1 MTDINYEKLLPP
13 LLSGDALIRAVSYY
27 PDYDKEI
34 VNAEPYERLE
44 RLTDIYRL
52 YYPFPM
58 AIEIY
63 SKLYL
68 ATVYS
73 LKKKNT
79 KLAVQQRNMTYR
91 SMIGDRQYKGIIGGM
106 DSLTIIGLSGIGK
119 SSAVQTSLNL
129 ISGGQIIEAKDPFVK
144 IIPCLQVQ
152 CPYDASPKGLL
163 LEILRSVDEAI
174 DTKYHERSR
183 KASDTTDVLIGTV
196 SQVCLNHVGLLVIDE
211 IQNVSGRKSGSS
223 LMSMIIQLINSSG
236 ISICMV
242 GTPECI
248 PFFESSMQLSRRSSG
263 LRYGSLP
270 YDRYFEDFCRKVWS
284 YQYVKEAVTI
294 DGGIVEW
301 LYQHSGGIVS
311 NVISLIHGA
320 QEVSILSGEDRLD
333 LMALERSYK
342 ERLSFMHR
350 FVGET
355 ERVRYQKAKK
365 KEKMETVE
373 NKEEVQTEEYQTIT
387 EIVDAAKKRGI
398 EQLDYLREFI
408 TVEEVA
414 V

>member
-13 LLSGDALIRAVSYY
+13 LLSGEGLINAICYY
-27 PDYDKEI
+27 PDYDKKI
-34 VNAEPYERLE
+34 IYADACERLE

-52 YYPFPM
+52 FYPFPM
-58 AIEIY
+58 TVEIY

-68 ATVYS
+68 SAVYS
-73 LKKKNT
+73 LKKKGT
-79 KLAVQQRNMTYR
+79 RVAVQQRNANYKAMV
-91 SMIGDRQYKGIIGGM
+91 GDRQYRGIIGGM
-106 DSLTIIGLSGIGK
+106 DSSTIIGASGIGK
-119 SSAVQTSLNL
+119 SSAIQTALSL
-129 ISGGQIIEAKDPFVK
+129 ISGETIIEADNPYIK

-152 CPYDASPKGLL
+152 CPYDSSPKALL
-163 LEILRSVDEAI
+163 LEILRNVDEVI
-174 DTKYHERSR
+174 DTKYYERSR
-183 KASDTTDVLIGTV
+183 KSSDTTDILIGTV

-211 IQNVSGRKSGSS
+211 IQNVSGRKSGTS

-236 ISICMV
+236 ISVCMV

-263 LRYGSLP
+263 LRYGALH
-270 YDRYFEDFCRKVWS
+270 YDQYFEDFCRKVWS
-284 YQYVKEAVTI
+284 YQYVKEAVMI

-342 ERLSFMHR
+342 ERLSFMHC

-355 ERVRYQKAKK
+355 DKVKYQKAKK
-365 KEKMETVE
+365 KEKMETVD
-373 NKEEVQTEEYQTIT
+373 KKDVIQTDEYRTIA
-387 EIVDAAKKRGI
+387 EIVDDAKKRGI
-398 EQLDYLREFI
+398 DQLDHLREFI
-408 TVEEVA
+408 MMEEIVI
-414 V
+414 